1 MAAEACELRQCW
13 LREGIDEP
21 LGVVEG
27 WEEADAARRE
37 REQSWAWGE
46 YLEALRAVR
55 ARFPMMVCCSEFDEG
70 ACVHGQRCECGGLQA
85 PWPWIVHHPFASRF
99 CECHLYLRRHWLDCR
114 FEPGAASSQELVDRI
129 ERIEIRKGRTPCMRA
144 GYPGCGCTCIECDQP
159 QSDGSDRDRF

>member
-1 MAAEACELRQCW
+1 MLRGGK
-13 LREGIDEP
+13 LSKAGRG
-21 LGVVEG
+21 
-27 WEEADAARRE
+27 AR
-37 REQSWAWGE
+37 
-46 YLEALRAVR
+46 YLDALRAVR

-159 QSDGSDRDRF
+159 QSDGSDRDSDGSEDLS